1 VLSSLYYGIRE
12 GREHISIIILL
23 NINIIEERLF
33 IFVVFSLK
41 NIICLIIIHYN
52 LRFFENLFIQK
63 FPTLP
68 YHKWIIIASY
78 FNSYKLKQI
87 FCYPRYFYYF

>member
-23 NINIIEERLF
+23 NINIIEEKLF

-41 NIICLIIIHYN
+41 NII
-52 LRFFENLFIQK
+52 
-63 FPTLP
+63 
-68 YHKWIIIASY
+68 
-78 FNSYKLKQI
+78 
-87 FCYPRYFYYF
+87 YPSVY